1 MSNIHV
7 GNPPSDWEGWESRLI
22 HFHDFAALPYEKN
35 KPTWSPVFTC
45 FDNDWKVVLYPGGFG
60 ETTGVISLY
69 LQHCSETDI
78 SVIFYLSVK
87 DKINETS
94 IGSSNECMT
103 HKFCQADKTCGHE
116 KFATRFAIT
125 QSNILDHGTLT
136 VELRFKLDNTGDG
149 DHYQQFIPK
158 NRFVQNMKQL
168 FLDQDSADISFEVGD
183 QIFFAHKLVLQTCAK
198 RSILA
203 SLCDDDDDCN
213 DSSPIPISSDVDPQV
228 FRLMLF
234 HIYGGEISSDVWQ
247 DRSKE
252 MLEAADKY
260 GLSNLKI
267 EAEGWYVKTLSL
279 RTDNAV
285 EALAY
290 AIDMN
295 CFLLKEVANK
305 FIKEHS
311 KEILSSDSGK
321 MIRGRKTLMS
331 DVLDVL
337 VPTGDD
343 HLSQPHI
350 NTLRIELDRQ
360 GKEFDGSREML
371 IARLQEGKDGSP
383 IDVAKDVIRKG

>member
-1 MSNIHV
+1 
-7 GNPPSDWEGWESRLI
+7 
-22 HFHDFAALPYEKN
+22 
-35 KPTWSPVFTC
+35 
-45 FDNDWKVVLYPGGFG
+45 
-60 ETTGVISLY
+60 
-69 LQHCSETDI
+69 
-78 SVIFYLSVK
+78 
-87 DKINETS
+87 
-94 IGSSNECMT
+94 
-103 HKFCQADKTCGHE
+103 
-116 KFATRFAIT
+116 
-125 QSNILDHGTLT
+125 
-136 VELRFKLDNTGDG
+136 
-149 DHYQQFIPK
+149 
-158 NRFVQNMKQL
+158 MKQL

-183 QIFFAHKLVLQTCAK
+183 QIFFAHKLVLRTCAK

-203 SLCDDDDDCN
+203 SLCDDCDI
-213 DSSPIPISSDVDPQV
+213 SSSVPISSDLDPKV

-234 HIYGGEISSDVWQ
+234 HVYGGEISSDVWQ
-247 DRSKE
+247 DHSKE

-279 RTDNAV
+279 STENAV
-285 EALAY
+285 EVLAY

-305 FIKEHS
+305 FIKDHS

-337 VPTGDD
+337 VTGEDN
-343 HLSQPHI
+343 LIQPHI

-360 GKEFDGSREML
+360 GKEFDGSRELL
-371 IARLQEGKDGSP
+371 IARLQEGKDDSL

>member
-1 MSNIHV
+1 MSIIHV
-7 GNPPSDWEGWESRLI
+7 GNPPTGWEGWESRLI
-22 HFHDFAALPYEKN
+22 HFHDFAASPSEKN
-35 KPTWSPVFTC
+35 KPVWSPLFSC

-60 ETTGVISLY
+60 DASGVISLY
-69 LQHCSETDI
+69 LQHCSDTDI
-78 SVIFYLSVK
+78 NVVFYLSVK
-87 DKINETS
+87 EKTNETS
-94 IGSSNECMT
+94 VGSSDECIK
-103 HKFCQADKTCGHE
+103 HKFCHADKTCGHE
-116 KFATRFAIT
+116 NFATRSAIT
-125 QSNILDHGTLT
+125 QSNVLEYGTLT
-136 VELRFKLDNTGDG
+136 VELRFKLDTGG

-158 NRFVQNMKQL
+158 NRFVQNIKKL

-183 QIFFAHKLVLQTCAK
+183 QIFFAHKLVLKTCAK

-203 SLCDDDDDCN
+203 SLCDDCDE
-213 DSSPIPISSDVDPQV
+213 SSSVPISSDLDPQV
-228 FRLMLF
+228 FRRMLF
-234 HIYGGEISSDVWQ
+234 HIYGGELSSDVWQ
-247 DRSKE
+247 DCSKE

-279 RTDNAV
+279 RTENAV
-285 EALAY
+285 EVLAY

-305 FIKEHS
+305 FIKDHS

-337 VPTGDD
+337 VSTGGEDQ
-343 HLSQPHI
+343 QPQL

-371 IARLQEGKDGSP
+371 IARLQEGKT
-383 IDVAKDVIRKG
+383 VHR

>member
-22 HFHDFAALPYEKN
+22 HFHDFAALPSEKN
-35 KPTWSPVFTC
+35 KPAWSPIFTSL
-45 FDNDWKVVLYPGGFG
+45 DSDWKVVLYPGGFG
-60 ETTGVISLY
+60 EASGMMVSLY

-78 SVIFYLSVK
+78 SVVFYLSVK

-94 IGSSNECMT
+94 VGASGDCMSHT
-103 HKFCQADKTCGHE
+103 FCQADKTFGHE
-116 KFATRFAIT
+116 IFASRSAIT
-125 QSNILDHGTLT
+125 ESNVLEYGTLT
-136 VELRFKLDNTGDG
+136 VELRFKLDTGG

-183 QIFFAHKLVLQTCAK
+183 QIFFAHKLVLRTCAK

-203 SLCDDDDDCN
+203 SLCDDCDE
-213 DSSPIPISSDVDPQV
+213 SSSVPISSDLDPQV

-234 HIYGGEISSDVWQ
+234 HTYGGKISSDVWQ

-279 RTDNAV
+279 STETAV
-285 EALAY
+285 EVLAY

-305 FIKEHS
+305 FIKDHS

-337 VPTGDD
+337 VTAEDN
-343 HLSQPHI
+343 LIQPHI

-360 GKEFDGSREML
+360 GKEFDGSRELL
-371 IARLQEGKDGSP
+371 IARLQEGKVDDSP

>member
-7 GNPPSDWEGWESRLI
+7 GNPPTDWEGWESRLI
-22 HFHDFAALPYEKN
+22 HFHDFAALPSEKN
-35 KPTWSPVFTC
+35 KPAWSPIFTSL
-45 FDNDWKVVLYPGGFG
+45 DSDWKVVLYPGGFG
-60 ETTGVISLY
+60 EASGMMVSLY

-78 SVIFYLSVK
+78 SVVFYLSVK

-94 IGSSNECMT
+94 VGASDDCMSHT
-103 HKFCQADKTCGHE
+103 FCQADKTFGHE
-116 KFATRFAIT
+116 NFVTRSAIT
-125 QSNILDHGTLT
+125 QSNVLEYGTLT
-136 VELRFKLDNTGDG
+136 VELRFKLDTGG
-149 DHYQQFIPK
+149 DHCHQFIPK
-158 NRFVQNMKQL
+158 NRFVQNMKQI

-183 QIFFAHKLVLQTCAK
+183 QIFFAHKLVLRTCAK

-203 SLCDDDDDCN
+203 SLCDDCDE
-213 DSSPIPISSDVDPQV
+213 SSSVPISSDLDPQV

-260 GLSNLKI
+260 GLSYLKI

-279 RTDNAV
+279 STENAV
-285 EALAY
+285 EVLAY

-305 FIKEHS
+305 FIKDHS

-321 MIRGRKTLMS
+321 TIRGRKTLMS
-331 DVLDVL
+331 DVLDIL
-337 VPTGDD
+337 VSGEDN
-343 HLSQPHI
+343 LIQPHI

-360 GKEFDGSREML
+360 GKEFDGSRELL
-371 IARLQEGKDGSP
+371 IARLHEGKDDSP